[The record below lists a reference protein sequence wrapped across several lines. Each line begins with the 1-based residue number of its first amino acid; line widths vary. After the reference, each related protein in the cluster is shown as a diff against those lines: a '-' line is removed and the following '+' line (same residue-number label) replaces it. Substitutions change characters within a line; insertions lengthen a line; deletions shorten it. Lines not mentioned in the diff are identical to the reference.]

1 MLARYSFG
9 KLVFT
14 IEATD
19 GSISYSSSWNGDP
32 VVDKMWTTNA
42 WNVYKFIIDSALE
55 DAWSMVY
62 DGDESNE
69 ERCEAM
75 LPTWHRER
83 VDSWGRN
90 SITAWDTLQESLDS
104 LYRKI

>member
-14 IEATD
+14 IEATN
-19 GSISYSSSWNGDP
+19 GRISYSSSWNGDP

-55 DAWSMVY
+55 DAWSMVH

>member
-14 IEATD
+14 IEAAD
-19 GSISYSSSWNGDP
+19 GRISYSSSWNGDP

-62 DGDESNE
+62 DRDDADE

-75 LPTWHRER
+75 LPAWHLGR
-83 VDSWGRN
+83 VESWGRN
-90 SITAWDTLQESLDS
+90 SVTAWDTLQESLDN
-104 LYRKI
+104 LYREI